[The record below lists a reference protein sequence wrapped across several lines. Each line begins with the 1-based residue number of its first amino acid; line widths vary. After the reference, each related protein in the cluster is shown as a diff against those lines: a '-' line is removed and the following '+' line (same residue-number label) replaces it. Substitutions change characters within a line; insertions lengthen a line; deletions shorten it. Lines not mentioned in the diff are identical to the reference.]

1 MLSLGSELILVPEKP
16 VAGGSM
22 LARHEGRVVLVRGA
36 IPGERLRVRVE
47 RVSRDLVHA
56 VAIDIVEPHADRR
69 PPAVDPDCGGNAFA
83 HIAYKR
89 QLALK
94 AEIVADAL
102 ARLARITVRQPI
114 SVAPSPERGY
124 RMRARFH
131 VRGTRA
137 GFYREGTHELCD
149 AATSGQLQPGAI
161 DAVQAVARELDDP
174 GADSAVALGIELAE
188 NIAADARAIHVELRD
203 DRFAARLERLGE
215 VDGLTGLSWS
225 VASDPRT
232 QVVAGSPYVSDGLD
246 IRPEPV
252 SIGFG
257 DGSTELT
264 AALSSSTRE
273 SRRSSKSEVGPVH
286 LRRHVRAFFQGN
298 RYLLSELVE
307 RVLSFVSAGP
317 VIDLYA
323 GVGLFAVALASTRGD
338 DVVAVEGD
346 MISANDLAANAASCG
361 RPFAP
366 YHLSVEEFLKKSRD
380 LPSHTMVVDPPRTGL
395 SRDAAAGIQRHQP
408 RRLVYVSCDVATLAR
423 DVKIFTQ
430 AGYRLVHV
438 EAFDLFPNTAHVE
451 TIAVLDRT

>member
-1 MLSLGSELILVPEKP
+1 MLSPGSEVILVPEKP

-22 LARHEGRVVLVRGA
+22 LARYEGRVVLVRGA
-36 IPGERLRVRVE
+36 IPGEHVRARIE
-47 RVSRDLVHA
+47 RVSRDVAHA
-56 VAIDIVEPHADRR
+56 VTVDIVEPHADRR
-69 PPAVDPDCGGNAFA
+69 PPTVDPGCGGNAFA

-102 ARLARITVRQPI
+102 VRLARITLPQPL
-114 SVAPSPERGY
+114 SVAASPERGY

-131 VRGTRA
+131 VRGARA

-149 AATSGQLQPGAI
+149 AATSGQLQPAAI
-161 DAVQAVARELDDP
+161 VAVQAVTRELDESSTDRT
-174 GADSAVALGIELAE
+174 VVLGIELAE
-188 NIAADARAIHVELRD
+188 NIACDARAIHVELRD
-203 DRFAARLERLGE
+203 DRLAARLERLGA

-225 VASDPRT
+225 RASDPRT
-232 QVVAGSPYVSDGLD
+232 QVVAGSPYVFDSLD
-246 IRPEPV
+246 IRPEPP
-252 SIGFG
+252 SYGFG
-257 DGSTELT
+257 
-264 AALSSSTRE
+264 E
-273 SRRSSKSEVGPVH
+273 SRRSSTSEVGPVR

-307 RVLSFVSAGP
+307 RVLSFVPAGP

-338 DVVAVEGD
+338 EVVAVEGD

-361 RPFAP
+361 QPFVP
-366 YHLSVEEFLKKSRD
+366 HHLPVEEFLKKSRS
-380 LPSHTMVVDPPRTGL
+380 LPSYTMVVDPPRTGL
-395 SRDAAAGIQRHQP
+395 SCDTVGGIRRHQP

-423 DVKIFTQ
+423 DVKILTQ
-430 AGYRLVHV
+430 AGYRLIHV

-451 TIAVLDRT
+451 TIAVLDKS